1 MDMKTVG
8 KRVYIIRKHNNL
20 TQTEF
25 AHKLGLTH
33 ATISATEAGK
43 VPLTEANLRL
53 ICLTFNVN
61 EDWLRKGA
69 GESFAIEEKEEE
81 ILLGVFRHLS
91 DSGKQE
97 VCEFAEFRLQ
107 KEQQT
112 LTGNAALPAR
122 EDTITTSVKN
132 PDITIKKRPCPAENE
147 AGTTAG

>member
-1 MDMKTVG
+1 METKTVG
-8 KRVYIIRKHNNL
+8 ERVYLIRKHNNL

-25 AHKLGLTH
+25 AYKLGLTH
-33 ATISATEAGK
+33 ATISATETGK

-61 EDWLRKGA
+61 ENWLRKGA
-69 GESFAIEEKEEE
+69 GEIFAIEEKEEQ
-81 ILLGVFRHLS
+81 ILLGVFRRLS

-112 LTGNAALPAR
+112 LVGKSPPPERGDASAEFPLEPIRPAGDPSGFEEER
-122 EDTITTSVKN
+122 TV
-132 PDITIKKRPCPAENE
+132 
-147 AGTTAG
+147 G